1 MAARAPYMHAGQ
13 IATLGEVLDHYN
25 RAPPASVGQ
34 SELEPLG
41 LSAAQLRQIEAFLRA
56 LAGKPAG

>member
-1 MAARAPYMHAGQ
+1 M
-13 IATLGEVLDHYN
+13 LDHYN
-25 RAPPASVGQ
+25 RAPAASVGQ

-56 LAGKPAG
+56 LGGKPAE